1 MTKTNKLFR
10 LIWRVNA
17 ILILVATAAV
27 ALGAA
32 AIVWMESTANTTT
45 SPPVVGV
52 QDSGK
57 RLSLSQMTHVAGSNV
72 IRQELVERDASAAFS
87 SSGGYG
93 QTRNFLF
100 VDTKAGAAR
109 WLLPDDDHVV
119 TEHSDVETRR
129 QAREPALVVGTFA
142 LVKESGPD
150 VEASGGKLLLFD
162 PTGLNVHEVSAGV
175 RDLQAAT
182 IDQDGMLAVLFER
195 DRKYVLA
202 FFDPVSLEKKH
213 EQELGV
219 PVLK

>member
-10 LIWRVNA
+10 FIWRVNA

-27 ALGAA
+27 TLGAA
-32 AIVWMESTANTTT
+32 AIWMESSGYSTT
-45 SPPVVGV
+45 SAPVVGV
-52 QDSGK
+52 QDTGK
-57 RLSLSQMTHVAGSNV
+57 RLSLAQMTHVSGSNV
-72 IRQELVERDASAAFS
+72 IRQELVERDTSAAFS

-100 VDTKAGAAR
+100 VDTKASSAR

-129 QAREPALVVGTFA
+129 EGLEPGRMVGTFA

-150 VEASGGKLLLFD
+150 MEASGGRLLLFD

-182 IDQDGMLAVLFER
+182 INQDGMLTVLFER

-202 FFDPVSLEKKH
+202 LF
-213 EQELGV
+213 
-219 PVLK
+219 

>member
-10 LIWRVNA
+10 FIWRVNA
-17 ILILVATAAV
+17 ILILVASAAV
-27 ALGAA
+27 TLGVA
-32 AIVWMESTANTTT
+32 AIVWMESSAFNTT
-45 SPPVVGV
+45 SAPVVGV
-52 QDSGK
+52 QDTGK
-57 RLSLSQMTHVAGSNV
+57 RLSLAQMTHVAGSNV
-72 IRQELVERDASAAFS
+72 IRQELVEREASAGFS
-87 SSGGYG
+87 SSSGYG

-100 VDTKAGAAR
+100 VDTKASAAR

-119 TEHSDVETRR
+119 TEHSDVETRGP
-129 QAREPALVVGTFA
+129 AREPGRVLGTFA

-150 VEASGGKLLLFD
+150 IEASSGKLLLFD

-182 IDQDGMLAVLFER
+182 IDQDGMLTVLLER

-202 FFDPVSLEKKH
+202 LFDPVSLEKKH
-213 EQELGV
+213 EQELAV